1 MNVLRYLWLGGVLG
15 VFLSVTV
22 LLPCTTAE
30 ANPEPGKVTFKSAHT
45 NYEYEVGKDAQGNNN
60 NNQNNS
66 KYPEHCENSDND
78 HLNNNDDNYV
88 HHPDAKNYE
97 NNRRNPEYDNSYNHN
112 DNSDLNDHQRPFMKQ
127 PEIANDNFA
136 VNILTTTTAS
146 TTSTS
151 TTFRPR
157 LIYPGWTPQNL
168 TQEPKDEMS
177 LNRIKREDSNHYKN
191 YDENNGNTS
200 QFR

>member
-15 VFLSVTV
+15 VFLSVTL
-22 LLPCTTAE
+22 LLPCTSAE

-45 NYEYEVGKDAQGNNN
+45 NYEYEVGTGAQGNN

-66 KYPEHCENSDND
+66 KYPEHCNSDND
-78 HLNNNDDNYV
+78 HLHDNNDDNYDNQ
-88 HHPDAKNYE
+88 PDNNY
-97 NNRRNPEYDNSYNHN
+97 NDRRTPEYDNDNPYNPN
-112 DNSDLNDHQRPFMKQ
+112 DNSDLIDHQRPFMKQ

-136 VNILTTTTAS
+136 VNVLTTTTAS
-146 TTSTS
+146 TSTS

-168 TQEPKDEMS
+168 TQEPKDEKS
-177 LNRIKREDSNHYKN
+177 FNRIKREDSNHYKIYNEN
-191 YDENNGNTS
+191 YGNAS
-200 QFR
+200 